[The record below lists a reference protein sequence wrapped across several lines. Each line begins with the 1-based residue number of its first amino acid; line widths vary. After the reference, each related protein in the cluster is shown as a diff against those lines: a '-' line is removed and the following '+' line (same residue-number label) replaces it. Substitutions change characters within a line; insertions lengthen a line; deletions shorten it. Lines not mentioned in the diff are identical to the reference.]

1 MNETYSTSRHKTSQP
16 LAEAM
21 RSEPSERRPST
32 IAIETGIKRSETAG
46 TACTAAKGLIFIH
59 PIAYIC
65 MWILPFALR
74 CMQYQNHYA
83 QHPLFILNVLATFR
97 HTFKGAVYII
107 FNVREKP
114 WSDIPTSHSTFG
126 SFRCWRSPSPLPS
139 PNQEVVERRLS
150 SSAGM
155 DASPMTPAT
164 IPVRLLTL
172 LCFKPLKPS
181 NSSEQQKAGAEL
193 AYERLK
199 VEQDDRRKAN
209 MVRDMTAEQNSG
221 GVGKRGR
228 LYK

>member
-1 MNETYSTSRHKTSQP
+1 
-16 LAEAM
+16 
-21 RSEPSERRPST
+21 
-32 IAIETGIKRSETAG
+32 
-46 TACTAAKGLIFIH
+46 
-59 PIAYIC
+59 
-65 MWILPFALR
+65 
-74 CMQYQNHYA
+74 
-83 QHPLFILNVLATFR
+83 
-97 HTFKGAVYII
+97 
-107 FNVREKP
+107 
-114 WSDIPTSHSTFG
+114 
-126 SFRCWRSPSPLPS
+126 
-139 PNQEVVERRLS
+139 
-150 SSAGM
+150 
-155 DASPMTPAT
+155 MTPAT